1 MTDLADLQT
10 AVRQIPGV
18 AVAVVRWPDPL
29 GPANLRVEFA
39 AGADRRAVTEAVVRT
54 MVEVGRIDLETM
66 QVHPEQ
72 GKPARE
78 GRPIFTDLLI
88 EREGHDVRVQV
99 TLAVIGRTHVGTR
112 ETTGRRVDMLR
123 MTAEAAVAA
132 LNDFVRDDAVY
143 DVSRIDRIGTI
154 DGDDDQV
161 TVQVKADDQLLLG
174 AALVRG
180 DAREAV
186 VRATLDAV
194 NRHVVQIELPA

>member
-1 MTDLADLQT
+1 
-10 AVRQIPGV
+10 
-18 AVAVVRWPDPL
+18 
-29 GPANLRVEFA
+29 
-39 AGADRRAVTEAVVRT
+39 
-54 MVEVGRIDLETM
+54 M

-112 ETTGRRVDMLR
+112 ETTGRRVDLLR

-143 DVSRIDRIGTI
+143 EVSRIDRIGTI